1 MLTIAIASLS
11 GGQGKTTASLML
23 GRLLSRQGYPT
34 LLIDADPQHNLT
46 TYMDLELQANQPTL
60 LEFLKKSVSA
70 EDSIYPSAGN
80 DNLFL
85 IPADD
90 QLDTVQDY
98 LSNSGV
104 GATLLKRRLEPVTE
118 AFKVCIID
126 APPQRSQIC
135 LTVLGAADALII
147 PAEASVKGYGS
158 LVRTLDL
165 LRNLQ
170 DVGATEAQVLGV
182 LPFRD
187 RWIGNSQ
194 TQESRAAVTGM
205 CEEVG
210 EELILPSIRES
221 ERYKQAI
228 NRRSTLS
235 DMGYTELEYPFEVL
249 IEKISKLTKKQKANF
264 VLLAFYQKS
273 QQQRISDL
281 CLS

>member
-1 MLTIAIASLS
+1 MFTIAIASLS

-46 TYMDLELQANQPTL
+46 TYMDLDLQGNQPTL
-60 LEFLKKSVSA
+60 LELLKKSVSA
-70 EDSIYPSAGN
+70 EDGIYPSESN

-104 GATLLKRRLEPVTE
+104 GATLLKRRIEPVAN

-165 LRNLQ
+165 LKTLQ
-170 DVGATEAQVLGV
+170 DVGATNAQVMGV
-182 LPFRD
+182 IPFRD
-187 RWIGNSQ
+187 RWIGKTQ
-194 TQESRAAVTGM
+194 TQESRSAVDGM
-205 CEEVG
+205 KEEVG
-210 EELILPSIRES
+210 DTLILPSIRES

-228 NRRSTLS
+228 NRRSTLGE
-235 DMGYTELEYPFEVL
+235 MGYNDLEYPFEVL
-249 IEKISKLTKKQKANF
+249 IDKIKKVIN
-264 VLLAFYQKS
+264 
-273 QQQRISDL
+273 
-281 CLS
+281 

>member
-46 TYMDLELQANQPTL
+46 TYMDLDLQGNQPTL
-60 LEFLKKSVSA
+60 LELLKKTVSA
-70 EDSIYPSAGN
+70 EDGIYPSEGN

-104 GATLLKRRLEPVTE
+104 GATLLKRRIEPVAN

-165 LRNLQ
+165 LKTLQ
-170 DVGATEAQVLGV
+170 DVGATNAQVMGV

-187 RWIGNSQ
+187 RWIGKTQ
-194 TQESRAAVTGM
+194 TQESRSAVDGM
-205 CEEVG
+205 REEVG
-210 EELILPSIRES
+210 ESFILPSIRES

-228 NRRSTLS
+228 NRRSTLGE
-235 DMGYTELEYPFEVL
+235 MGYRDLEYPFEVL
-249 IEKISKLTKKQKANF
+249 IDKIKTIIN
-264 VLLAFYQKS
+264 
-273 QQQRISDL
+273 
-281 CLS
+281 

>member
-46 TYMDLELQANQPTL
+46 TYMDLDLQGNQPTL
-60 LEFLKKSVSA
+60 LELLKKSVSA
-70 EDSIYPSAGN
+70 EDGIYPSEGN

-104 GATLLKRRLEPVTE
+104 GATLLKRRIEPVAD

-165 LRNLQ
+165 LKTLQ
-170 DVGATEAQVLGV
+170 DVGATNAQVMGV

-187 RWIGNSQ
+187 RWIGKTQ
-194 TQESRAAVTGM
+194 TQESRSAVDGM
-205 CEEVG
+205 REEVG
-210 EELILPSIRES
+210 ESFILPSIRES

-228 NRRSTLS
+228 NRRSTLGE
-235 DMGYTELEYPFEVL
+235 MGYRDLEYPFEVL
-249 IEKISKLTKKQKANF
+249 IDKIKT
-264 VLLAFYQKS
+264 
-273 QQQRISDL
+273 IID
-281 CLS
+281 

>member
-23 GRLLSRQGYPT
+23 GRLLANQGYPT
-34 LLIDADPQHNLT
+34 LMVDADPQHNLT
-46 TYMDLELQANQPTL
+46 TYMDLELQDNQPTL
-60 LEFLKKSVSA
+60 LEFLKKTVST
-70 EDSIYPSAGN
+70 EDSIYSVESN

-104 GATLLKRRLEPVTE
+104 GATLLKRRLEPIAD
-118 AFKVCIID
+118 AFKVCVID

-135 LTVLGAADALII
+135 LTVIGAADALII

-165 LRNLQ
+165 LKTLQ

-187 RWIGNSQ
+187 RWIGNTQ
-194 TQESRAAVTGM
+194 THESRSAVDGM
-205 CEEVG
+205 REEVG
-210 EELILPSIRES
+210 EQLVLPSIRES

-228 NRRSTLS
+228 NRRTTLS
-235 DMGYTELEYPFEVL
+235 NLGYQELEYPFEVL
-249 IEKISKLTKKQKANF
+249 IDKILKF
-264 VLLAFYQKS
+264 
-273 QQQRISDL
+273 
-281 CLS
+281 

>member
-46 TYMDLELQANQPTL
+46 TYMDLDLQGNQPTL
-60 LEFLKKSVSA
+60 LELLKKSVSA
-70 EDSIYPSAGN
+70 EDGIYPIEGN

-104 GATLLKRRLEPVTE
+104 GATLLKRRIEPVAD

-165 LRNLQ
+165 LKTLQ
-170 DVGATEAQVLGV
+170 DVGATNAQVMGV

-187 RWIGNSQ
+187 RWIGKTQ
-194 TQESRAAVTGM
+194 TQESRSAVDGM
-205 CEEVG
+205 REEVG
-210 EELILPSIRES
+210 EIFILPSIRES

-228 NRRSTLS
+228 NRRSTLGE
-235 DMGYTELEYPFEVL
+235 MGYNDLEYPFEVL
-249 IEKISKLTKKQKANF
+249 IDKIKTIIN
-264 VLLAFYQKS
+264 
-273 QQQRISDL
+273 
-281 CLS
+281 

>member
-1 MLTIAIASLS
+1 MFTIAIASLS

-23 GRLLSRQGYPT
+23 GRLLSQQQTT

-46 TYMDLELQANQPTL
+46 TYLDLELQPNQPTL

-70 EDSIYPSAGN
+70 EDSIYPNKAN

-104 GATLLKRRLEPVTE
+104 GATLLKRRLEPVAA

-165 LRNLQ
+165 LRTLQ
-170 DVGATEAQVLGV
+170 DMGATDAEVMGV

-187 RWIGNSQ
+187 RWIGNTQ
-194 TQESRAAVTGM
+194 TQESRAAVDGM
-205 CEEVG
+205 REEVG
-210 EELILPSIRES
+210 EHLILPSIRES

-235 DMGYTELEYPFEVL
+235 EMGYRELEYPFEVL
-249 IEKISKLTKKQKANF
+249 INKINQLMKSKKLKK
-264 VLLAFYQKS
+264 
-273 QQQRISDL
+273 
-281 CLS
+281 

>member
-1 MLTIAIASLS
+1 
-11 GGQGKTTASLML
+11 
-23 GRLLSRQGYPT
+23 
-34 LLIDADPQHNLT
+34 
-46 TYMDLELQANQPTL
+46 
-60 LEFLKKSVSA
+60 
-70 EDSIYPSAGN
+70 
-80 DNLFL
+80 
-85 IPADD
+85 
-90 QLDTVQDY
+90 
-98 LSNSGV
+98 
-104 GATLLKRRLEPVTE
+104 LLKRRLEPVAE

-170 DVGATEAQVLGV
+170 DVGATEAQVMGI

-205 CEEVG
+205 REEVG
-210 EELILPSIRES
+210 EEWVLPSIRES

-249 IEKISKLTKKQKANF
+249 IDKISKLIKKQKM
-264 VLLAFYQKS
+264 KS
-273 QQQRISDL
+273 
-281 CLS
+281 

>member
-23 GRLLSRQGYPT
+23 GRLLSQQGYPT
-34 LLIDADPQHNLT
+34 LMIDADPQHNLT
-46 TYMDLELQANQPTL
+46 TYMDLELQADQPTL

-70 EDSIYPSAGN
+70 EDSIYPIEGN

-90 QLDTVQDY
+90 QLDMVQDY

-104 GATLLKRRLEPVTE
+104 GATLLKRRLEPIAD
-118 AFKVCIID
+118 AFKICIVD

-135 LTVLGAADALII
+135 LTVIGAADQLII

-165 LRNLQ
+165 LHTLQ
-170 DVGATEAQVLGV
+170 EMGATDSQVLGI

-187 RWIGNSQ
+187 RWIGNTQ
-194 TQESRAAVTGM
+194 TQESRAAVEGM
-205 CEEVG
+205 RDEVG
-210 EELILPSIRES
+210 EALILPSIRES

-235 DMGYTELEYPFEVL
+235 EMGYGELEYPFTVL
-249 IEKISKLTKKQKANF
+249 IDKISKLTKQRNK
-264 VLLAFYQKS
+264 KS
-273 QQQRISDL
+273 
-281 CLS
+281 

>member
-11 GGQGKTTASLML
+11 GGQGKTTAALML
-23 GRLLSRQGYPT
+23 GRLLARQGYPT

-46 TYMDLELQANQPTL
+46 TYMDRELQANQPTL

-70 EDSIYPSAGN
+70 EDSIYPCA
-80 DNLFL
+80 DDENLFL

-104 GATLLKRRLEPVTE
+104 GATLLKRRLEPVAD
-118 AFKVCIID
+118 AFRVCLID

-165 LRNLQ
+165 LKNLQ
-170 DVGATEAQVLGV
+170 DVGATAAQVLGV

-187 RWIGNSQ
+187 RWIGHTQ
-194 TQESRAAVTGM
+194 TQESRAAVSGM
-205 CEEVG
+205 ADEVG
-210 EELILPSIRES
+210 AALILPSIRES

-235 DMGYTELEYPFEVL
+235 DMGYGELEYPFEVL
-249 IEKISKLTKKQKANF
+249 IDKISQLTTTKKAK
-264 VLLAFYQKS
+264 KS
-273 QQQRISDL
+273 KS
-281 CLS
+281 

>member
-46 TYMDLELQANQPTL
+46 TYMDLELQGNQPTL
-60 LEFLKKSVSA
+60 LELLKKSVSA
-70 EDSIYPSAGN
+70 EDGIYPIEGN

-104 GATLLKRRLEPVTE
+104 GATLLKRRIEPVTD

-165 LRNLQ
+165 LKTLQ
-170 DVGATEAQVLGV
+170 DVGATNARVMGV

-187 RWIGNSQ
+187 RWIGKTQ
-194 TQESRAAVTGM
+194 TQESRSAVDGM
-205 CEEVG
+205 REEVG
-210 EELILPSIRES
+210 EIFILPSIRES

-228 NRRSTLS
+228 NRRSTLGE
-235 DMGYTELEYPFEVL
+235 MGYNDLEYPFEVL
-249 IEKISKLTKKQKANF
+249 IDKIKTIIN
-264 VLLAFYQKS
+264 
-273 QQQRISDL
+273 
-281 CLS
+281 

>member
-1 MLTIAIASLS
+1 MFTIAIASLS

-46 TYMDLELQANQPTL
+46 TYMDLDLQGNQPTL
-60 LEFLKKSVSA
+60 LELLKKSVSA
-70 EDSIYPSAGN
+70 EDGIYPSEGN

-104 GATLLKRRLEPVTE
+104 GATLLKRRIEPVAD
-118 AFKVCIID
+118 AFKICIID

-165 LRNLQ
+165 LKTLQ
-170 DVGATEAQVLGV
+170 EVGATNAQVMGV
-182 LPFRD
+182 IPFRD
-187 RWIGNSQ
+187 RWIGKTQ
-194 TQESRAAVTGM
+194 TQESRSAVDGM
-205 CEEVG
+205 KEEVG
-210 EELILPSIRES
+210 ETLILPSIRES

-228 NRRSTLS
+228 NRRSTLGE
-235 DMGYTELEYPFEVL
+235 MGYNDLEYPFEVL
-249 IEKISKLTKKQKANF
+249 IDKIKKIIN
-264 VLLAFYQKS
+264 
-273 QQQRISDL
+273 
-281 CLS
+281 

>member
-1 MLTIAIASLS
+1 
-11 GGQGKTTASLML
+11 
-23 GRLLSRQGYPT
+23 

-46 TYMDLELQANQPTL
+46 TYMDLDLQGNQPTL
-60 LEFLKKSVSA
+60 LELLKKSVSA
-70 EDSIYPSAGN
+70 EDGIYPSEGN

-104 GATLLKRRLEPVTE
+104 GATLLKRRIEPVAD

-165 LRNLQ
+165 LTTLQ
-170 DVGATEAQVLGV
+170 DVGATNAQVMGV

-187 RWIGNSQ
+187 RWIGKTQ
-194 TQESRAAVTGM
+194 TQESRSAVDGM
-205 CEEVG
+205 REEVG
-210 EELILPSIRES
+210 ESFILPSIRES

-228 NRRSTLS
+228 NRRSTLGE
-235 DMGYTELEYPFEVL
+235 MGYSDLEYPFEVL
-249 IEKISKLTKKQKANF
+249 IDKIKILVN
-264 VLLAFYQKS
+264 
-273 QQQRISDL
+273 
-281 CLS
+281 

>member
-46 TYMDLELQANQPTL
+46 TYMDLDLQGNQPTL
-60 LEFLKKSVSA
+60 LELLKKSVSA
-70 EDSIYPSAGN
+70 EDGIYPSEGN

-104 GATLLKRRLEPVTE
+104 GATLLKRRIEPVAD

-165 LRNLQ
+165 LKTLQ
-170 DVGATEAQVLGV
+170 DVGATNAQVMGV

-187 RWIGNSQ
+187 RWIGKTQ
-194 TQESRAAVTGM
+194 TQESRSAVDGM
-205 CEEVG
+205 REEVG
-210 EELILPSIRES
+210 ENFILPSIRES

-228 NRRSTLS
+228 NPRSTLGE
-235 DMGYTELEYPFEVL
+235 MGYTDLEYPFEVL
-249 IEKISKLTKKQKANF
+249 IDKIKTLIN
-264 VLLAFYQKS
+264 
-273 QQQRISDL
+273 
-281 CLS
+281 